1 MLTVCIHLY
10 NIAVSFTHRIFIT
23 KLQTTPITQI
33 KYIGNHRMV
42 SLFSH
47 MICLILRRI
56 IHDQYIC
63 NLRYL
68 RLFQFFQKRNDC
80 FFLIVCRNND
90 QDFFFCFF
98 SNVFSVLHRYYSLSS
113 YAISN
118 SFRISPCSS
127 DIRTVAFF
135 PYSLHFSSFPSSSA
149 IFLLIFSDDS

>member
-10 NIAVSFTHRIFIT
+10 NISVSFTHRIFIT

-98 SNVFSVLHRYYSLSS
+98 SNVFSVLHRYYSLFLC
-113 YAISN
+113 YLKQFQDILL
-118 SFRISPCSS
+118 FRGHPGYCPLSVLP
-127 DIRTVAFF
+127 A
-135 PYSLHFSSFPSSSA
+135 
-149 IFLLIFSDDS
+149 FLLIPQKFSYISAYFL